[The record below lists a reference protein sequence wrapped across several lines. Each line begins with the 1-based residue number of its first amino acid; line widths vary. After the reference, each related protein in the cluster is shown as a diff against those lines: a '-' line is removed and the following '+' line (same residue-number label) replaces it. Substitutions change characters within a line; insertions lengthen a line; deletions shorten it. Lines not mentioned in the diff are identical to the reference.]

1 MINRKVGL
9 LVIKDQNQLNANF
22 TLFLKPTN
30 GIMWANSQINHAIKP
45 LKKTFGRSAT
55 ALYLAIMARLPL
67 S

>member
-45 LKKTFGRSAT
+45 LKKTLGRSAT